1 MPPDISLEQWRSLIA
16 VVENGGYARAAA
28 QLFKSQSAVTYAV
41 QKIESLL
48 NVKLFTMQGRRAML
62 TPTGQ
67 MLYRRAVALL
77 AEANDLE
84 TAAHTL
90 SAGWE
95 AVIHLAVEILF
106 PTPVLLE
113 CLGRFSQTS
122 PRTRIEL
129 VESVL
134 GGTTDALLHGEADL
148 AISPQLPAG
157 HPGNLLM
164 HVRVVAVAHADHPL
178 HHLGHALTLRE
189 LRTYRHIVVRDSGSN
204 RDERQIT
211 TVDVDQ
217 RWTVS
222 NLSTSI
228 EAVVMKQG
236 FAWLPEAHI
245 HTRLQSGELRPLPL
259 REGGIREI
267 PLYLVL
273 AHPDVAGPGTRHL
286 AETIRT
292 TVSDLSEQRATRQ
305 CPDGNVR

>member
-16 VVENGGYARAAA
+16 VVESGSYARAAI

-48 NVKLFTMQGRRAML
+48 NVKLFTMRGRKAIL
-62 TPTGQ
+62 TPIGQ
-67 MLYRRAVALL
+67 MLYRRAVALVD
-77 AEANDLE
+77 EASDLE

-134 GGTTDALLHGEADL
+134 GGTTDALLHGGADL
-148 AISPQLPAG
+148 AISPHLPAG

-164 HVRVVAVAHADHPL
+164 HARVVAVAHADHPL
-178 HHLGHALTLRE
+178 HHLDHALTLRE
-189 LRTYRHIVVRDSGSN
+189 LRAYRHIVVRDSGSN

-228 EAVVMKQG
+228 EAVAMQQG
-236 FAWLPEAHI
+236 FAWLPETHI
-245 HTRLQSGELRPLPL
+245 HARLQSGELRPLPL

-286 AETIRT
+286 AETICA
-292 TVSDLSEQRATRQ
+292 TVSSMNERVTTQPP
-305 CPDGNVR
+305 PDGNIR